1 MKFWW
6 KVVKILIW
14 LKLLPV
20 FVCSFVASRDNFQMV
35 QTLAHLP
42 WWRACSLLI
51 ISFSIDGVWKTEKRE
66 IESACKTQ
74 SMKCKY
80 VVKFRLV
87 QTISQTV
94 FYMRNF
100 TTLYMFACCTA
111 KSTLFII
118 MTISHQLGGWLKWNA
133 FLSQFEWIQPFEN
146 SGATAKEAAKWKC
159 FAQLVWK
166 KKFQNHV
173 EIKMFNIF
181 SSQMNLLYI
190 HQIEWAKWLELRPPK
205 QVHTL

>member
-100 TTLYMFACCTA
+100 TTLYMFACCTE

-133 FLSQFEWIQPFEN
+133 FLSLILNEFIHSEIAEQQQRKLRNGNALLNLFERRNFKTMSKLKCSIYSHHKWIYCIF
-146 SGATAKEAAKWKC
+146 
-159 FAQLVWK
+159 
-166 KKFQNHV
+166 
-173 EIKMFNIF
+173 IKLNER
-181 SSQMNLLYI
+181 NG
-190 HQIEWAKWLELRPPK
+190 
-205 QVHTL
+205 